1 MALRDWSV
9 RRILGLWTG
18 WMAGLLVLLLAGVV
32 LSPEG
37 VTITVSG
44 VGSSLAMR
52 AAYGLLGLVAACL
65 PPAAI
70 TYAWY
75 LRRLR
80 DWGGRAENEVEKPRL
95 TRADFEN
102 VRRLAEGSLQ
112 DTVARQRQGAPV
124 RRDKG
129 RA

>member
-32 LSPEG
+32 LTPEG
-37 VTITVSG
+37 VTITISG
-44 VGSSLAMR
+44 VSSLAMR

-75 LRRLR
+75 LGRVR
-80 DWGGRAENEVEKPRL
+80 DWGGRAEDATEKPRL
-95 TRADFEN
+95 SRADFEN

-112 DTVARQRQGAPV
+112 DTVARQRQGAAVP
-124 RRDKG
+124 RDKG
-129 RA
+129 TA

>member
-1 MALRDWSV
+1 MALRDWSLP
-9 RRILGLWTG
+9 RILGIWTG
-18 WMAGLLVLLLAGVV
+18 WMAGLLLLLLAAVV

-44 VGSSLAMR
+44 VGDSLAMR

-65 PPAAI
+65 PPAAM

-75 LRRLR
+75 VRRVR
-80 DWGGRAENEVEKPRL
+80 DWGRRAENGTEQPRL
-95 TRADFEN
+95 SRADFEN
-102 VRRLAEGSLQ
+102 VRRLAEGALQ
-112 DTVARQRQGAPV
+112 DTASRQREGARV

-129 RA
+129 PA

>member
-9 RRILGLWTG
+9 RRILGIWTG

-32 LSPEG
+32 LSPDG

-75 LRRLR
+75 MGRVREWGAQAKREAEEARRARVDLEH
-80 DWGGRAENEVEKPRL
+80 A
-95 TRADFEN
+95 
-102 VRRLAEGSLQ
+102 RRLAEGALH
-112 DTVARQRQGAPV
+112 DTVPRQRQGMTVP
-124 RRDKG
+124 RDKDQ
-129 RA
+129 A

>member
-1 MALRDWSV
+1 MALRDWSA
-9 RRILGLWTG
+9 RRILGIWTG
-18 WMAGLLVLLLAGVV
+18 WMAGLLVLLLAGAV
-32 LSPEG
+32 LTPEG
-37 VTITVSG
+37 VTITISG
-44 VGSSLAMR
+44 VSSLTMR

-75 LRRLR
+75 VRRVR
-80 DWGGRAENEVEKPRL
+80 DWGGHAENEVEKPRL

-112 DTVARQRQGAPV
+112 ETVARQRQGVAA

-129 RA
+129 PA

>member
-1 MALRDWSV
+1 
-9 RRILGLWTG
+9 
-18 WMAGLLVLLLAGVV
+18 MAGLLVLLLAGVV

-52 AAYGLLGLVAACL
+52 AAYALLGLVAACL

-75 LRRLR
+75 LGRVR
-80 DWGGRAENEVEKPRL
+80 DWGGRHENEAAEPRL
-95 TRADFEN
+95 SRADFEN
-102 VRRLAEGSLQ
+102 IRRLAEGSRQ
-112 DTVARQRQGAPV
+112 DAVARQRQGVAAP
-124 RRDKG
+124 RDKG
-129 RA
+129 PA

>member
-9 RRILGLWTG
+9 RRILGIWTG
-18 WMAGLLVLLLAGVV
+18 WMAGLLVLLLTAVV
-32 LSPEG
+32 LNPDG

-75 LRRLR
+75 
-80 DWGGRAENEVEKPRL
+80 
-95 TRADFEN
+95 
-102 VRRLAEGSLQ
+102 VRRVREWGAQSKHEAEEARRPRVDLENARLLAEGALH
-112 DTVARQRQGAPV
+112 DAVPRQRQGMPV
-124 RRDKG
+124 PRDKG
-129 RA
+129 PA

>member
-9 RRILGLWTG
+9 RRILGIWTG

-32 LSPEG
+32 LSPDG

-75 LRRLR
+75 ARRVREWGAPAKQEADEARRARVDLENARRL
-80 DWGGRAENEVEKPRL
+80 GEAAPH
-95 TRADFEN
+95 
-102 VRRLAEGSLQ
+102 
-112 DTVARQRQGAPV
+112 DTVPRQRQGMAVP
-124 RRDKG
+124 RDKDP
-129 RA
+129 A

>member
-9 RRILGLWTG
+9 RRILGIWTG
-18 WMAGLLVLLLAGVV
+18 WMAGLLVLLLAAVV
-32 LSPEG
+32 LSPDG

-52 AAYGLLGLVAACL
+52 AAYGLLGLIAACL

-75 LRRLR
+75 ARRVR
-80 DWGGRAENEVEKPRL
+80 EWGAHAKQEAEAAHR
-95 TRADFEN
+95 TRVDLEDA
-102 VRRLAEGSLQ
+102 RRLAEGALH
-112 DTVARQRQGAPV
+112 DAVPRQRQGMPV
-124 RRDKG
+124 PRDKD

>member
-9 RRILGLWTG
+9 RRILGIWTG
-18 WMAGLLVLLLAGVV
+18 WMAGLLVALLAAVV

-37 VTITVSG
+37 VTITISG

-75 LRRLR
+75 SSRVRAWGTHAQPEAEALRLAR
-80 DWGGRAENEVEKPRL
+80 D
-95 TRADFEN
+95 DFEN
-102 VRRLAEGSLQ
+102 ARQLAERALH
-112 DTVARQRQGAPV
+112 DTVPRQRQGMAVP
-124 RRDKG
+124 RDKG
-129 RA
+129 PA

>member
-75 LRRLR
+75 AGRVR
-80 DWGGRAENEVEKPRL
+80 DWGGRAGNDTEKPRL

-112 DTVARQRQGAPV
+112 DTVARQRPGMRA

-129 RA
+129 PA